1 MQSTRSVAAV
11 LSLLVCSSNAFPFG
25 TKPKPDDSKTLHTT
39 GVVDE
44 LRHLDTP
51 SLEEANPTL

>member
-1 MQSTRSVAAV
+1 MQSTRSATTAV

-25 TKPKPDDSKTLHTT
+25 TKPKSDDIKTLDTT
-39 GVVDE
+39 AVDE

-51 SLEEANPTL
+51 SLEANPTL